1 MCKVEVD
8 KCLQR
13 KTGRNLAGG
22 KMTFP
27 RLLDRFMAF
36 VLVLGWICGLEE
48 NRSLGVCTRVC
59 SPAQAE
65 REDRIQSR
73 V

>member
-1 MCKVEVD
+1 
-8 KCLQR
+8 
-13 KTGRNLAGG
+13 
-22 KMTFP
+22 MTFP

-36 VLVLGWICGLEE
+36 VLVLGWICGLQE

>member
-1 MCKVEVD
+1 
-8 KCLQR
+8 
-13 KTGRNLAGG
+13 
-22 KMTFP
+22 MTFP

-36 VLVLGWICGLEE
+36 VLVLGWICGPEE

-65 REDRIQSR
+65 REDRIQSACVMWR
-73 V
+73 QLLELSGGGP